1 MSKQPIIQG
10 HSCRACKYCKSKTS
24 YKSRTE
30 RKTYYECDKTK
41 TMITESVY
49 QTNDCLTF
57 ISRK

>member
-1 MSKQPIIQG
+1 MSKQPIIQV
-10 HSCRACKYCKSKTS
+10 HSCRTCKYCKSKTS

-30 RKTYYECDKTK
+30 RKIYYECDKTK

-49 QTNDCLTF
+49 QTNDCLIF

>member
-1 MSKQPIIQG
+1 MSKQPIIQV
-10 HSCRACKYCKSKTS
+10 HSCRACKSCTSKTS

>member
-1 MSKQPIIQG
+1 MSKQPIIQV
-10 HSCRACKYCKSKTS
+10 HSCRTCKYCKSKTS

-30 RKTYYECDKTK
+30 QKTYYECDKTK

-49 QTNDCLTF
+49 QTNDCLIF

>member
-1 MSKQPIIQG
+1 MSKQSIIQV
-10 HSCRACKYCKSKTS
+10 HSCRACKYCKSNTS

>member
-1 MSKQPIIQG
+1 MSKQPIIQV
-10 HSCRACKYCKSKTS
+10 HSCRTCKYCKIKTS

-49 QTNDCLTF
+49 QTNDCLIF

>member
-1 MSKQPIIQG
+1 MKQPKIEV
-10 HSCRACKYCKSKTS
+10 HSCRACKYYKSKTS
-24 YKSRTE
+24 NKSATA

>member
-1 MSKQPIIQG
+1 MKQSKIEA

-24 YKSRTE
+24 NKSTTA

>member
-1 MSKQPIIQG
+1 MSKRPIIQV

-24 YKSRTE
+24 YKSRTK

>member
-1 MSKQPIIQG
+1 MSKQPIIQV

-30 RKTYYECDKTK
+30 RKTY
-41 TMITESVY
+41 SVY

>member
-1 MSKQPIIQG
+1 MSKQPIIQI

-24 YKSRTE
+24 YKSRTK

-49 QTNDCLTF
+49 
-57 ISRK
+57 

>member
-1 MSKQPIIQG
+1 MSKQPIIQV
-10 HSCRACKYCKSKTS
+10 HSCRACKYCKNKTS

>member
-1 MSKQPIIQG
+1 MSKQPIIQV

-24 YKSRTE
+24 NKSATA